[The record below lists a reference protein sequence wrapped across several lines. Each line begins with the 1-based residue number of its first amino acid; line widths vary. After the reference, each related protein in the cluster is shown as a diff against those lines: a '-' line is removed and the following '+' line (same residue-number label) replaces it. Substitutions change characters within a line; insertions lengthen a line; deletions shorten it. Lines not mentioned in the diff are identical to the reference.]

1 MRIENTQLLIS
12 MIELRPTISVSIKKP
27 KILIKTKYLMAAVEI
42 VLYKLEQQKSLAF
55 NRLKKIAFKHHS
67 CITLSYTLKRDALH
81 QVNYGVGPAVIV
93 KNIIIIICIKKVQLQ

>member
-1 MRIENTQLLIS
+1 
-12 MIELRPTISVSIKKP
+12 
-27 KILIKTKYLMAAVEI
+27 MAAVEI
-42 VLYKLEQQKSLAF
+42 VLYKLEQQKRLAF

-93 KNIIIIICIKKVQLQ
+93 KKYNNNNLH